1 MLRRAA
7 LEALARA
14 AGAPAAASFSS
25 APRAAAAAAADA
37 ALRRFAADAAQRP
50 ADAPAEAS
58 ADAEEGLRLTPAA
71 AARLAELAAAA
82 GGARLALRLAVDG
95 GGCSGFQYAFS
106 LDDGPP
112 APGDVEFTAVEAS
125 SGADEASSSFA
136 AAAADSPAAAAPPP
150 PLVTD
155 AVSLSFLKGAVV
167 DYESDLMRA
176 GFVVRA
182 NPNAEAACGC
192 GSSFAAK

>member
-7 LEALARA
+7 LEALAQLARA
-14 AGAPAAASFSS
+14 AGAPAAASFPS
-25 APRAAAAAAADA
+25 APRAAAAAAPA
-37 ALRRFAADAAQRP
+37 RRFAADAAQRP
-50 ADAPAEAS
+50 ADATAGEPS

-82 GGARLALRLAVDG
+82 GGTRLALRLAVDG

-125 SGADEASSSFA
+125 SDEASRSFGA
-136 AAAADSPAAAAPPP
+136 AGADSPADAAPPP

-167 DYESDLMRA
+167 DFESDLMRA
-176 GFVVRA
+176 GFVVRV